1 MNWNIN
7 TLISLFAIVMYSTLF
22 CVVTIAKPQ
31 THERKTFRYYLL
43 SMMFWSFSALMVFKG
58 GMDALFWFKFMIPS
72 GLASLVF
79 MFNFV
84 QVVTSRKVT
93 WARYIYFF
101 TVAMTLLSILTDA
114 TVQSVYVENGF
125 ITHYDLGPFMFLI
138 AVPSYGL
145 SIIYLSMLRKSYV
158 STSDME
164 QRNRLRYLIIGMLV
178 IFIGSL
184 VNFTPLGKYPI
195 DIASN
200 GLAALII
207 AYSILKHK
215 LLDISVVIRKG
226 LIYSIPTTM
235 IGAFYFL
242 IITFTF
248 NLFHALT
255 GIQLFLLSLV
265 VAIITALFLRPFLD
279 RAQTWID
286 RLFYREKYDWGQML
300 ERLSRTTVSVL
311 DLDRL
316 SNLILEEV
324 TSTLHIKNAALF
336 LKEKESNTFALMAY
350 KGNVPKPNIW
360 LEVSH
365 PLITW
370 LSNHNEPLAM
380 TDLEVMPQFKSLWGK
395 EKDDLE
401 RINGKVF
408 IPLQVQNNLVGI
420 FAFGERLSEQP
431 YALEDFRYLT
441 AMANQTAVAIENA
454 RLYDLEQSQRKE
466 LDELYNLTA
475 QLVNANDTNEILT
488 RTALKTLE
496 IVNVTYIRM
505 LTYEEVGTFI
515 CRAAYHIRGSYPEL
529 CSDIPESFSIQSI
542 YQKVVRQAAPR
553 VFLRDSK
560 NVNSEELQ
568 NLFFDGAAT
577 VCIAPLIA
585 GDACMGI
592 MVLGESRNVSREPFS
607 NEKIRL
613 INTITNQTASALQRA
628 LLHEQ
633 MEDNFV
639 QTVLALANTMDARDT
654 YTSGHSQSLAD
665 LAIATGM
672 KLNMDNETLQSM
684 RWGALLHDIGKI
696 GVPDEILRKPGPLT
710 KKEWEEMKKHP
721 LIGANIVQP
730 VKKLANVAPIIRS
743 HHEWFD
749 GNGYPFGLKGEQIP
763 LPARILTVV
772 DSFSAMIDTRIY
784 RKGRSV
790 EEAIIELKR
799 CSGKQFDPVV
809 VEAFLDSL
817 NQLNFSH

>member
-1 MNWNIN
+1 MNLNLN
-7 TLISLFAIVMYSTLF
+7 TLISLFAIAMYSTLF
-22 CVVTIAKPQ
+22 CIVAIAKPQ
-31 THERKTFRYYLL
+31 THERKTFRFYLL

-58 GMDALFWFKFMIPS
+58 GKDALFWFKLMIPS

-84 QVVTSRKVT
+84 QTVTSRKVI

-125 ITHYDLGPFMFLI
+125 ITHYDLGPLMFLI

-145 SIIYLSMLRKSYV
+145 SIIYLSMLRKSYI
-158 STSDME
+158 STSDMT
-164 QRNRLRYLIIGMLV
+164 QRNRFRYLIIGMLV

-207 AYSILKHK
+207 AYTILKHK

-242 IITFTF
+242 IISFAY

-255 GIQLFLLSLV
+255 GIQLFIFSLI

-324 TSTLHIKNAALF
+324 STTLHIKNAALF
-336 LKEKESNTFALMAY
+336 LKEKESSTFALMTY
-350 KGNVPKPNIW
+350 RGNNPKPNIW
-360 LEVSH
+360 LEISH
-365 PLITW
+365 PLIKW
-370 LSNHNEPLAM
+370 LSFHNEPLAM

-401 RINGKVF
+401 LINGKVF

-431 YALEDFRYLT
+431 YTMEDFRYLT

-505 LTYEEVGTFI
+505 LTLEEVGTFI

-529 CSDIPESFSIQSI
+529 CTDLPEPFSTQSI
-542 YQKVVRQAAPR
+542 YQKVVRQATPR
-553 VFLRDSK
+553 IFFRDSK
-560 NVNSEELQ
+560 SYSAEDLQ
-568 NLFFDGAAT
+568 HLFFDGAST

-585 GDACMGI
+585 GDICMGI
-592 MVLGESRNVSREPFS
+592 MVLGENRNVSREPFS

-628 LLHEQ
+628 QLHEQ

-654 YTSGHSQSLAD
+654 YTSGHSQNLAD

-749 GNGYPFGLKGEQIP
+749 GNGYPFGLKGDQIP

-790 EEAIIELKR
+790 EDAIIELKR
-799 CSGKQFDPVV
+799 CSGKQFDPMV

-817 NQLNFSH
+817 NQINLSH